1 MRRVCNINSLA
12 KVSFPPCVN
21 RFLTIPAPD
30 HGGDGSASAAQ
41 PDRDGPGVGV
51 VA

>member
-12 KVSFPPCVN
+12 EVSFPRCVN
-21 RFLTIPAPD
+21 RVLTIPAPD
-30 HGGDGSASAAQ
+30 RDDDGLPTATQ